1 MENFDNL
8 VKLFSDNI
16 EWVFSGVGVFVLSL
30 FFVKNGVNKKQR
42 AGKNSNNYMSDR
54 DINVGTKNDNK

>member
-42 AGKNSNNYMSDR
+42 AGKNSNNYLADR

>member
-42 AGKNSNNYMSDR
+42 AGKNSNNYMADR

>member
-16 EWVFSGVGVFVLSL
+16 EWFFSGVGVFVLSL
-30 FFVKNGVNKKQR
+30 FFVNNGVNKKQS
-42 AGKNSNNYMSDR
+42 AGKNSNNYMADR

>member
-30 FFVKNGVNKKQR
+30 FFVKNGVNKKQS
-42 AGKNSNNYMSDR
+42 AGKNSNNYMADR

>member
-30 FFVKNGVNKKQR
+30 FFVNNGVNKKQS
-42 AGKNSNNYMSDR
+42 AGKNSNNYMADR

>member
-1 MENFDNL
+1 MDNL

-30 FFVKNGVNKKQR
+30 FFVKDGVSKKQS
-42 AGKNSNNYMSDR
+42 AGKNSNNYMADR
-54 DINVGTKNDNK
+54 DINVGTKDDNK

>member
-30 FFVKNGVNKKQR
+30 FFDKNGVNKKQR
-42 AGKNSNNYMSDR
+42 AGKNSNNYMADR